1 MKKDYL
7 YSALLAVALLPG
19 LTACNSDSDSD
30 SGNQGNNGEV
40 INEETVVTT
49 KEEALALITG
59 AYRPYQTLSSTFTS
73 MVDTPTELGTSYL
86 GNEED
91 NVTKMV
97 ELKYDKESSYAK
109 KTFNALYQGIGS
121 VNDAIE
127 KVTAATNLSE
137 ADKNDVIGRAKF
149 SRGLFYSWLTVLWG
163 EVPIRLSANDGNT
176 TRASIDAVYTQV
188 VKDLEEAAAILP
200 TTTSSSINPTKGA
213 AYALLTR
220 VYLQWASQP
229 LSYEEVD
236 AIKDSRVDPQP
247 KAWNREYLNK
257 VVEYANKVDELGV
270 YSLQPNFEDLFGIAN
285 ESKGP
290 EQIFTIYH
298 EGDGIDQQGNH
309 QNHCAWTYPFQ
320 EETEVVHIQPIHTF
334 EDWPD
339 DDPRKAFSIVTRISD
354 PRDGSV
360 HTYLPPVTLPV
371 YGKGVDRSTENSVYT
386 TELHN
391 YVDRIELRYA
401 EVLLNKAE
409 ALVQLGQSSQAAIP
423 LNKIRERGFKNSQH
437 NIASPTLQD
446 IQKEWEY
453 EFVYEQ
459 RHWQNLTRWKNLIA
473 TVLTVQN
480 FEHFD
485 DSYATVGGTG
495 RDGNEVNTFFARI
508 HRFLKSK
515 YNNINGHF
523 YRFPIPYGSND
534 EELGITPQNPGYSE

>member
-1 MKKDYL
+1 MKKNYL
-7 YSALLAVALLPG
+7 YSILIAAALVPG
-19 LTACNSDSDSD
+19 FTSCSDSDND
-30 SGNQGNNGEV
+30 EGGNLVQELQSFD
-40 INEETVVTT
+40 EA
-49 KEEALALITG
+49 EALIRG

-97 ELKYDKESSYAK
+97 TLEYDKESSYAS
-109 KTFNALYQGIGS
+109 KTFNALYSGIGT

-127 KVTAATNLSE
+127 QAQASTKLTDAEKSLI
-137 ADKNDVIGRAKF
+137 IGEAKF

-163 EVPIRLSANDGNT
+163 EVPLRLTTSEANNVE
-176 TRASIDAVYTQV
+176 RASIDAVYTQV
-188 VKDLEEAAAILP
+188 VKDLTEAAEVLP
-200 TTTSSSINPTKGA
+200 TQPSSPINPSKGA

-220 VYLQWASQP
+220 VYLQWASVP
-229 LSYEEVD
+229 LSYDEVN
-236 AIKDSRVDPQP
+236 AIKTSRVDPTP
-247 KAWNREYLNK
+247 KAWNTSYLNK
-257 VVEYANKVDELGV
+257 VIEYANKVDELGV
-270 YSLQPNFEDLFGIAN
+270 YSLQPNFEDLWGIAN

-320 EETEVVHIQPIHTF
+320 EDTEINHIQPIHTF

-339 DDPRKAFSIVTRISD
+339 DDPRKAFSIVTEITD

-371 YGKGVDRSTENSVYT
+371 YGKGVDRSTSTSVYT
-386 TELHN
+386 TQLYN

-409 ALVQLGQSSQAAIP
+409 ALVQLGRSSDAEQP
-423 LNKIRERGFKNSQH
+423 LNQIRKRGFKGDESH
-437 NIASPTLQD
+437 NISNPTLED

-453 EFVYEQ
+453 EFIYEQ

-473 TVLTVQN
+473 TVLTVKN
-480 FEHFD
+480 FEHYD
-485 DSYATVGGTG
+485 DSYATAGNTG
-495 RDGNEVNTFFARI
+495 KDGNVVNSYFARI
-508 HRFLKSK
+508 HRFLKAK
-515 YNNINGHF
+515 YEHINGHF
-523 YRFPIPYGSND
+523 YRFPIPNGSEGQD
-534 EELGITPQNPGYSE
+534 LGIVPQNPGYAD

>member
-1 MKKDYL
+1 MKKNFIF
-7 YSALLAVALLPG
+7 SALAAAALTLG
-19 LTACNSDSDSD
+19 FASCSSNDDEENVISDDD
-30 SGNQGNNGEV
+30 
-40 INEETVVTT
+40 VVKTQDDVY
-49 KEEALALITG
+49 ALING

-91 NVTKMV
+91 DVTKMV
-97 ELKYDKESSYAK
+97 ELKYDKTSSYSK
-109 KTFNALYQGIGS
+109 KTFNALYQGIGI

-127 KVTAATNLSE
+127 KTQASKSLTDAQKAE
-137 ADKNDVIGRAKF
+137 PIARAKF
-149 SRGLFYSWLTVLWG
+149 SRGLFYSWLVVLWG
-163 EVPIRLSANDGNT
+163 EVPLRLSTADVST
-176 TRASIDAVYTQV
+176 ERQSIDVVYTQI
-188 VKDLEEAAAILP
+188 VKDLTEAAEDLP
-200 TTTSSSINPTKGA
+200 VRPAAPYYPSKGA

-220 VYLQWASQP
+220 VYLQWASNP
-229 LSYEEVD
+229 LSLKEVE
-236 AIKDSRVDPQP
+236 AIKTSRTDPAP
-247 KAWNREYLNK
+247 TAWNTERLNK
-257 VVEYANKVDELGV
+257 VVEYANKVDQLGV
-270 YSLQPNFEDLFGIAN
+270 YSLQPNFGDLFGIAN

-320 EETEVVHIQPIHTF
+320 ETTEVIHIQPIHTF
-334 EDWPD
+334 TNWPD
-339 DDPRKAFSIVTRISD
+339 DDPRKAFSIVTEITD

-360 HTYLPPVTLPV
+360 HSYLPPVNLPV
-371 YGKGVDRSTENSVYT
+371 YGKGVDRSTQSAVYT
-386 TELHN
+386 TEQYN

-409 ALVQLGQSSQAAIP
+409 ALVQLGRNTEAAAP
-423 LNKIRERGFKNSQH
+423 LKLIRERGFGDSNH
-437 NIASPTLQD
+437 NIAAPTLSD

-473 TVLTVQN
+473 TVLTVKDFQ
-480 FEHFD
+480 HFD
-485 DSYATVGGTG
+485 DSYATVGAIGA
-495 RDGNEVNTFFARI
+495 DGNEVNTFFARI

-523 YRFPIPYGSND
+523 YRFPIPFGSNNED
-534 EELGITPQNPGYSE
+534 LGIDQNPGY